1 MQNFKRC
8 LLCLFSSD
16 ELPID
21 EHGFLE
27 LSPEDQTLLEELE
40 RELFK
45 LVEENQLHDPREGA
59 HLKSLKDEQISDSKK
74 ESPLFFRSIQ
84 DFGSRDFP
92 KMEPDHQERSDDET
106 NIFKRNEIPSEDPSG
121 DLMSVVDLGNNE
133 QSNLENADNIR
144 IFYYNLEEPDL
155 DENENDD
162 TNDENDEEDDFRK
175 LLKQLREE
183 IMEKKFGADTDEPA
197 THQVPGNV
205 LIKPNDNELSD
216 YQRSYGE
223 GDSDSEDDD
232 DDIDLD
238 NLTEGEQRELLSLVL
253 DEFMTRK
260 DAASKENRMVM
271 VDAKELEKALATH
284 EKDDDES
291 NTDSA
296 EKDNY
301 DIRDDDFN
309 DKAMS
314 DHQKGYNEG
323 DEDLDDDDL
332 ELLKRLREDVWERE
346 HGTDVDEE
354 DDSDD
359 LTEDEQREL
368 LKLALD
374 EFLER
379 GDADKEDK
387 MILVDAKELGEALD
401 NMY

>member
-1 MQNFKRC
+1 M
-8 LLCLFSSD
+8 
-16 ELPID
+16 
-21 EHGFLE
+21 
-27 LSPEDQTLLEELE
+27 EELE
-40 RELFK
+40 RELLK
-45 LVEENQLHDPREGA
+45 LVEENQLHDPREDA
-59 HLKSLKDEQISDSKK
+59 HLESLKDEQISDSKK
-74 ESPLFFRSIQ
+74 ESPLFFRSIH

-106 NIFKRNEIPSEDPSG
+106 NIIKRNEIPSEDPSG
-121 DLMSVVDLGNNE
+121 DLMSEVDQDNNE
-133 QSNLENADNIR
+133 QSNPVNADNIR

-155 DENENDD
+155 DENENDH
-162 TNDENDEEDDFRK
+162 TNDEHDEEEDFRE

-197 THQVPGNV
+197 THQVPGKV
-205 LIKPNDNELSD
+205 LVNFNDNEMSD
-216 YQRSYGE
+216 YQRSYDE
-223 GDSDSEDDD
+223 GDSDSEDDDDD

-238 NLTEGEQRELLSLVL
+238 NLTEDEQRELLSLVL

-260 DAASKENRMVM
+260 EAASKENRMVM
-271 VDAKELEKALATH
+271 VDAKELEKALATD

-296 EKDNY
+296 EEDSY
-301 DIRDDDFN
+301 DIRDKDFN
-309 DKAMS
+309 DNAMF
-314 DHQKGYNEG
+314 DHQKGYDEG
-323 DEDLDDDDL
+323 DEELDDDDRD
-332 ELLKRLREDVWERE
+332 LLKRLREDVWERE

-354 DDSDD
+354 DDSDA

-379 GDADKEDK
+379 EDADKEDN

-401 NMY
+401 KMY